1 MQIIGDYYLVEL
13 IINNDCP
20 SFVNNNCV
28 KIRPNDMTILII
40 NDLGVVVFYIILTK
54 WRSELS
60 ITTAQY
66 HLFFPIARNKKLQ
79 ESLALKQCGLL
90 L

>member
-1 MQIIGDYYLVEL
+1 MIGDYYLVEL

-40 NDLGVVVFYIILTK
+40 KYLGVVVFYIILTK
-54 WRSELS
+54 WRPELS
-60 ITTAQY
+60 ITSAQN
-66 HLFFPIARNKKLQ
+66 HSFIPIARNKKLQ
-79 ESLALKQCGLL
+79 ESLALKQYGLVL
-90 L
+90 